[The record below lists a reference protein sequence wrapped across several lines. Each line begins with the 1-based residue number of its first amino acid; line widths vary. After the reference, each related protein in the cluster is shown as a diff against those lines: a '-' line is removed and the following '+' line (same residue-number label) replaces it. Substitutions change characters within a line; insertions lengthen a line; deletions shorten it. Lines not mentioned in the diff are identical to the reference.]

1 MERFI
6 IELLNRLGLGVNG
19 NIKSL
24 NTDKVKEMLPS
35 YTFVKVKEEDGK
47 TTYAVTENENGTTD
61 FSIICTHNE
70 KGFIRCITTCSVNTH
85 MNSNLHSS

>member
-24 NTDKVKEMLPS
+24 NTDKSRDIIPNYV
-35 YTFVKVKEEDGK
+35 FVKVSGNDSQ
-47 TTYAVTENENGTTD
+47 TTYAVTDAETAQTD
-61 FSIICTHNE
+61 FSITYTHNE
-70 KGFIRCITTCSVNTH
+70 KGVITKVEIEK
-85 MNSNLHSS
+85 